1 MEKFWPKQYGEG
13 AIYMR
18 NVFLLFFLSLLL
30 ILTSCSRTE
39 IPDEFQDLRP
49 SNSSEF
55 YIIGFQQHQHEVE
68 RINSELE
75 KFVED
80 DSVIGVTMYYKVS
93 EKPDS
98 ILEKFNINDGSG
110 FIVLINEGI
119 PYYISSYSEFKN

>member
-1 MEKFWPKQYGEG
+1 
-13 AIYMR
+13 MR